1 MTRVCF
7 ILLVMVTAAGIMLVG
22 CAWQVAEA
30 PTLPPAPEQIP
41 IATPSSTPTPTSTP
55 APTLPP
61 APEQIPIAV
70 LSSTPTPVPT
80 PAPAMTPVV
89 EVPAVLGKQGM
100 NLSSY
105 DKIDLGGNSIEV
117 SSFNDPTW
125 ENKESLVDS
134 NPETYWHAKFPKETD
149 EAWVVVDLGNER
161 QLTVLAV
168 SPRTGHLDQLWK
180 SDAAVLEG
188 SCDKN
193 EWTAQVKL
201 ALDHEELN
209 DQDWIAFVFPETVGF
224 RYYRL
229 FITHP
234 QFLSLGGLEV
244 YGGAVTYKGM
254 ARIEWVSSYRA
265 GKIKYYDY
273 LVSYGVLVLNLPEA
287 QATAWAAARASP

>member
-30 PTLPPAPEQIP
+30 PTLPPALEQIP
-41 IATPSSTPTPTSTP
+41 IATPSSAPTPTTTP

-70 LSSTPTPVPT
+70 LSSTPTPIPT

-105 DKIDLGGNSIEV
+105 EKIDLGGNYIEV

-134 NPETYWHAKFPKETD
+134 NPETYLHAKFPKETD
-149 EAWVVVDLGNER
+149 
-161 QLTVLAV
+161 
-168 SPRTGHLDQLWK
+168 
-180 SDAAVLEG
+180 
-188 SCDKN
+188 
-193 EWTAQVKL
+193 
-201 ALDHEELN
+201 
-209 DQDWIAFVFPETVGF
+209 
-224 RYYRL
+224 
-229 FITHP
+229 
-234 QFLSLGGLEV
+234 
-244 YGGAVTYKGM
+244 
-254 ARIEWVSSYRA
+254 
-265 GKIKYYDY
+265 
-273 LVSYGVLVLNLPEA
+273 
-287 QATAWAAARASP
+287 